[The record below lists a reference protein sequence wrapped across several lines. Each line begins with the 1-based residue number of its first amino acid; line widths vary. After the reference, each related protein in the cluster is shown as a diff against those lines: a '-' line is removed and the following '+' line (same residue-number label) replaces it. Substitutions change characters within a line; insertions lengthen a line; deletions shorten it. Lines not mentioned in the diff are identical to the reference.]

1 MDQLCL
7 LVRSVGSCA
16 CMYTTNHSGI
26 CMWYVP
32 TLDMRYLV
40 VVLVLPHCTKS
51 FHTEYNH
58 AKITKKTICTLIF
71 LFDDEILLILVC
83 AHAFRLTKIHYRRT
97 RGQRPAN
104 VKNTRK

>member
-1 MDQLCL
+1 MCMHVHNKSFWCL
-7 LVRSVGSCA
+7 YVVC
-16 CMYTTNHSGI
+16 THSR
-26 CMWYVP
+26 YVVP
-32 TLDMRYLV
+32 SSSIV
-40 VVLVLPHCTKS
+40 VLPHCTKS

-71 LFDDEILLILVC
+71 LFDDEILLIVVC